1 MVCWFIKKIMLNYV
15 DKGDNMYN
23 FKKLKNEKIELIEDN
38 CILLYEGKERDV
50 SVILTNMR
58 LIILDYPDGTD
69 YQETLRVSRGVNYMR
84 NKEEFFSLN
93 ISDIIN
99 IEKDKYLLNNGN
111 YFYLKTKEIGKK
123 IQEN

>member
-1 MVCWFIKKIMLNYV
+1 
-15 DKGDNMYN
+15 MYN

>member
-38 CILLYEGKERDV
+38 CILLYEGKKRDV

-58 LIILDYPDGTD
+58 LILLDYPDGTD

>member
-1 MVCWFIKKIMLNYV
+1 
-15 DKGDNMYN
+15 MYN
-23 FKKLKNEKIELIEDN
+23 FKKLKNEHIELIEDN
-38 CILLYEGKERDV
+38 CILLYECKERNV
-50 SVILTNMR
+50 SVILTNIR

-84 NKEEFFSLN
+84 NKEEIFSLN

-111 YFYLKTKEIGKK
+111 YFYLKTKEIDKK